1 MFRKIFIF
9 LLIGAVIL
17 GLDLIYSTLKDEKL
31 IFISEEEVY
40 SLMNSWALQ
49 VGRNPN
55 PKEAKAVIDNLIE
68 EEILYREALRL
79 GLDAND
85 QIIKRRLA
93 QKLMFLKQESRGEKI
108 TDDELQDFYVQNKE
122 KYLIPKQYDFTH
134 IFFAKDNDGAQR
146 AKIAFDE
153 IKTTENLKG
162 DVFFLGKN
170 FTNKSAIELRKDF
183 GRDFSMTFETIEQ
196 NIWSKPITSTYGS
209 HLIKIISIRDARL
222 PKLEEI
228 KPRVIVDLNLQKKDS
243 ALSEY
248 IQELKENY
256 EVVISRGLQETYN
269 E

>member
-93 QKLMFLKQESRGEKI
+93 QKLMFLKQESRGERI
-108 TDDELQDFYVQNKE
+108 TDEELQDFYVQNKE

-153 IKTTENLKG
+153 IKKSEGLRG

-170 FTNKSAIELRKDF
+170 FINKSAMELRKDF
-183 GRDFSMTFETIEQ
+183 GRFFNSF
-196 NIWSKPITSTYGS
+196 
-209 HLIKIISIRDARL
+209 
-222 PKLEEI
+222 
-228 KPRVIVDLNLQKKDS
+228 
-243 ALSEY
+243 
-248 IQELKENY
+248 
-256 EVVISRGLQETYN
+256 
-269 E
+269 